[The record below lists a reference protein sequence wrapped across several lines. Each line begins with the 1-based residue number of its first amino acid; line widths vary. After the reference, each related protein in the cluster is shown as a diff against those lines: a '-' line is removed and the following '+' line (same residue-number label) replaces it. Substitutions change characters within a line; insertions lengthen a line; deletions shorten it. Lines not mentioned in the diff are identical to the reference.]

1 MLVKDAVEG
10 FLTHAE
16 RQLRFSPATLTTYRQ
31 ILEKFLGSV
40 PEALEVQGLSLAEFR
55 SFIRDEQLKGKLAP
69 ASIALHV
76 ACLKSFSKFLVQS
89 HQTEQNLAR
98 KLVTPK
104 LPKRLVTFIP
114 QKTLAVKNLP
124 DLENPSLQ
132 MVRARFLLELIYGS
146 GLRISECAALKWAS
160 FDFKERSVRVLGKGN
175 KERIV
180 PVTELTETWAHKYRE
195 KLAEKAL
202 LPGKSSPVFMNG
214 NGNPNSTRTLRS
226 DIYCLLRALGWE
238 GKAGPHT
245 LRHSFATHL
254 LENGADIMGVKEL
267 LGHSSLS
274 TTQVYTHVTAERLK
288 ESFKKSH
295 PRE

>member
-1 MLVKDAVEG
+1 MLVRAAVEG

-16 RQLRFSPATLTTYRQ
+16 RQLRFSPATITAYRL
-31 ILEKFLGSV
+31 ILEKFLGTV
-40 PEALEVQGLSLAEFR
+40 PEELEVSELSLAAFR
-55 SFIRDEQLKGKLAP
+55 AFIRDEQLKGKLAP

-76 ACLKSFSKFLVQS
+76 ACLKSFGKFLAQS
-89 HQTEQNLAR
+89 HLTEQNLTR
-98 KLVTPK
+98 KLATPK

-124 DLENPSLQ
+124 ELENPSLP

-146 GLRISECAALKWAS
+146 GLRVSECAALKWSS
-160 FDFKERSVRVLGKGN
+160 FNFKERSVRVLGKGN

-180 PVTELTETWAHKYRE
+180 PVTALTELWAGKYRD
-195 KLAEKAL
+195 KLAEASL
-202 LPGKSSPVFMNG
+202 LPVSSSPVFMNRSRR
-214 NGNPNSTRTLRS
+214 PNSTRTLRS
-226 DIYCLLRALGWE
+226 DIYGILRALGWE

-288 ESFKKSH
+288 EAFKKSH
-295 PRE
+295 PRN